1 LREPGQEWKEDVASG
16 SRAAASGGYTA
27 VVAMPNTDPPLDDG
41 HLARFVMEQGRKA
54 GLIRVGV
61 AGCLS
66 AGRAG
71 EHLAHLDDLWRAGV
85 RIFTDDGDAVG
96 DAGLLRRAMDY
107 IAELGGVVAE
117 HAEDPGLSRGGHI
130 HEGPVSAEL
139 GMVGIPAEAE
149 ETVVA
154 RDLAIARLTGASYH
168 VQHVSTAG
176 TVALVRR
183 AKADGLPV
191 TAEVTPH
198 HLFFDHEAALDT
210 DSVFKMYP
218 PLRRPEDV
226 ASVREAL
233 GDGTIDMVGT
243 DHAPHASHEKD
254 VPFEEAPRG
263 VIGLETAVGAVI
275 TAVGLDAPDLFDRMS
290 VAPARLAGFED
301 QGKLIAQGS
310 PASIAVIDPEATHVV
325 ESFVSKSANSPFRG
339 RTLSGVVRHTI
350 FEGAITVRDG
360 KVAG

>member
-1 LREPGQEWKEDVASG
+1 
-16 SRAAASGGYTA
+16 
-27 VVAMPNTDPPLDDG
+27 
-41 HLARFVMEQGRKA
+41 
-54 GLIRVGV
+54 
-61 AGCLS
+61 
-66 AGRAG
+66 
-71 EHLAHLDDLWRAGV
+71 
-85 RIFTDDGDAVG
+85 
-96 DAGLLRRAMDY
+96 MDY